1 MFYGL
6 SELESRADTIAL
18 GQNSIITG
26 YTGRECEVS
35 PYTDKYESIK
45 KLAIVTGWTG
55 YKLTITGQRYI
66 LIFN

>member
-1 MFYGL
+1 MVYGQ

-35 PYTDKYESIK
+35 PYTDKYEIIK
-45 KLAIVTGWTG
+45 KLAIVTG
-55 YKLTITGQRYI
+55 
-66 LIFN
+66 

>member
-1 MFYGL
+1 MISLVPLNQKERSDQVVYGQ

-45 KLAIVTGWTG
+45 KLAIVTG
-55 YKLTITGQRYI
+55 
-66 LIFN
+66 